1 MTTTA
6 IAQIYQHTQAL
17 KYREQFPALKRRQ
30 GNQSLVFFDGP
41 AGTHVPTV
49 VIDAMA
55 NYFRFQ
61 NANHGGAFI
70 TSRETD
76 AMLVAAM
83 EAFADFL
90 GAQDAHEIVFGQN
103 MTSLTF
109 AFSRALSKSWNP
121 GDEIVVTSLD
131 HDANV
136 TPWVMAARERD
147 VTVHTVPFR
156 LDDYTLDLERLR
168 ACLSS
173 RTRLVAVGCA
183 SNATGGV
190 NPVKQIGQWAH
201 EAGAEIFVD
210 AVHFGPHGLI
220 DVADWDCDYLA
231 CSAYKFFGPHLGILW
246 ARGKRLRELT
256 PYKVRPASDE
266 IPWRWMTGTQ
276 SHESIAGGLA
286 CVEYLANIGRELAED
301 AHLPRREALVMAMN
315 AIQKYESS
323 LIWLLINHLQT
334 IPGIKI
340 YGITEPARAR
350 ERFSTVSFTHNRV
363 SASRIAHELA
373 DRGICVWHGNYYALQ
388 FTENL
393 ALEPDGMVRV
403 GLVHYNTADE
413 VQRLIRELSEITS
426 DPSNYA

>member
-6 IAQIYQHTQAL
+6 TSQLFQHATAL
-17 KYREQFPALKRRQ
+17 NYREQFPALKRRQ

-41 AGTHVPTV
+41 AGTHVPNA

-55 NYFRFQ
+55 NYLRYQ
-61 NANHGGAFI
+61 NANHGGTFV

-83 EAFADFL
+83 EAFADFV
-90 GAQDAHEIVFGQN
+90 GARDPQEIIFGQN

-109 AFSRALSKSWNP
+109 AFSRALSQTWNA
-121 GDEIVVTSLD
+121 GDEIIVTRLD

-136 TPWVMAARERD
+136 TPWVMAARERG
-147 VTVHTVPFR
+147 VTVHTIPFR
-156 LDDYTLDLERLR
+156 QDDYTLDLERLR
-168 ACLSS
+168 NCLSS

-190 NPVKQIGQWAH
+190 NPVKQIGEWAH
-201 EAGAEIFVD
+201 AAGAEIFVD

-220 DVADWDCDYLA
+220 DVLDWDCDYLT
-231 CSAYKFFGPHLGILW
+231 CSAYKFFGPHLGIMW
-246 ARGKRLRELT
+246 ARAHRFRELT
-256 PYKVRPASDE
+256 PYKVRPSSDE

-286 CVEYLANIGRELAED
+286 AIEYLANIGRELAED
-301 AHLPRREALVMAMN
+301 AHLARREALVTAMAS
-315 AIQKYESS
+315 IQKYESS
-323 LIWLLINHLQT
+323 LIWPLIQTLQT
-334 IPGIKI
+334 VPGIKI
-340 YGITEPARAR
+340 YGITDPMRAR
-350 ERFSTVSFTHNRV
+350 ERFSTISFTHDRV
-363 SASRIAHELA
+363 PASRIARELA

-388 FTENL
+388 FTEQL
-393 ALEPDGMVRV
+393 GLEPEGMVRV

-413 VQRLIRELSEITS
+413 VQRLIRELSEIVA